1 MCNNRGQKTEI
12 LDSFRSLLNERCY
25 STQQQLANEL
35 SLQGFSNVT
44 QTKVSRMIKHLGA
57 VKKREFKKASVYHL
71 PIKTTP
77 QAKQHV
83 GSIVHRINHNH
94 VQIIIKTAKAGA
106 ILIAQLIEQESER
119 LGVLGCI
126 ASDNTLL
133 VIPSKVDE
141 IDNTVQLLIQ
151 LLNFNGY

>member
-1 MCNNRGQKTEI
+1 MFNNRGQKTEI

-35 SLQGFSNVT
+35 SLQGFNNVT
-44 QTKVSRMIKHLGA
+44 QTKISRMIKQLGA
-57 VKKREFKKASVYHL
+57 VKKRQFKKASVYHL
-71 PIKTTP
+71 PVKTTP

-83 GSIVHRINHNH
+83 GSIVHCINHNH
-94 VQIIIKTAKAGA
+94 IQIIIKTVKAGA
-106 ILIAQLIEQESER
+106 ILIAQLIEQESET

-133 VIPSKVDE
+133 VIPSKLNE

>member
-1 MCNNRGQKTEI
+1 
-12 LDSFRSLLNERCY
+12 
-25 STQQQLANEL
+25 
-35 SLQGFSNVT
+35 
-44 QTKVSRMIKHLGA
+44 MIKQLGA
-57 VKKREFKKASVYHL
+57 VKKRQFKKASVYHL
-71 PIKTTP
+71 PVKSAP
-77 QAKQHV
+77 QVKQHV
-83 GSIVHRINHNH
+83 GSIVHHINHNH

-106 ILIAQLIEQESER
+106 ILIAQLIEEESER

-141 IDNTVQLLIQ
+141 IEETVQLLIQ